1 MKMYKPSAENLAAND
16 TIPLPLVMNG
26 KKRPYYGGGR
36 DRLSKT
42 DKSVRL
48 AAKITLR
55 DKEIYDEA
63 VERFH
68 PDKGP
73 CLVLRALVEA
83 YIEGNITILRRDF
96 KVNGLKFPPGAG
108 RTLINT
114 LVPSDCK
121 DRFERGV
128 AEKNPGA
135 EPADIVRE
143 LARLYALGQFT
154 TLEVPDAGH
163 L

>member
-1 MKMYKPSAENLAAND
+1 MKTHKQSTVNLAATD
-16 TIPLPLVMNG
+16 TIPLPLIMNG

-55 DKEIYDEA
+55 DKKNYDEA
-63 VERFH
+63 VDRYH

-83 YIEGNITILRRDF
+83 YVGGAISIARRDF

-121 DRFERGV
+121 EMFERTV
-128 AEKNPGA
+128 TIRNPGA
-135 EPADIVRE
+135 ESADIVRE
-143 LARLYALGQFT
+143 LARLYALGQYT
-154 TLEVPDAGH
+154 ELVVPDAGH